1 MKKIRINNSRLLDW
15 YFQNDQDKIE
25 FAEGIIKE
33 LKKSKI
39 STTKTDTL
47 LYCIGCVPITSVIL
61 EDRNK
66 VILNSDG
73 MVCDSQSFEFVI
85 VDNDKQKK
93 DYFYTMKNM
102 KIYKIHHT
110 DLTEF
115 KEVTKEEFMEWTKGL
130 GKMALSLLETNSFVE
145 TAFSTYYNFLPIPF
159 KNRVVRYDTISIEGI
174 DTSDYPD
181 FSDAFINYAEW
192 EDGTELSQAELEE
205 FAEANTSIP
214 NEKIMDDQLF
224 I

>member
-1 MKKIRINNSRLLDW
+1 MEKIRINNSRLLDW

-33 LKKSKI
+33 LKRSKI
-39 STTKTDTL
+39 STIKSDTL
-47 LYCIGCVPITSVIL
+47 LYCIGCVPPTAVLL
-61 EDRNK
+61 EDRSK
-66 VILNSDG
+66 VILNSQG
-73 MVCDSQSFEFVI
+73 MVCDETQSFEV
-85 VDNDKQKK
+85 VDNDFEKK

-130 GKMALSLLETNSFVE
+130 GETALALLDANNFVE

-159 KNRVVRYDTISIEGI
+159 KNRVVRYDSITIEGI

-181 FSDAFINYAEW
+181 FCDAYISSAEW
-192 EDGTELSQAELEE
+192 EDGTELTEEELEE

>member
-1 MKKIRINNSRLLDW
+1 MEKIRINNSRLLDW
-15 YFQNDQDKIE
+15 YFQTDEDKIE

-33 LKKSKI
+33 LKESKI

-47 LYCIGCVPITSVIL
+47 LYCIGCVPITAVHL
-61 EDRNK
+61 EDKSK
-66 VILNSDG
+66 VVLNSEG
-73 MVCDSQSFEFVI
+73 MVCDGQSFEIVI
-85 VDNDKQKK
+85 VDNNKQKK
-93 DYFYTMKNM
+93 DYFYTKKM

-110 DLTEF
+110 DLTSF
-115 KEVTKEEFMEWTKGL
+115 TEVSEETFRDWTKGL
-130 GKMALSLLETNSFVE
+130 GETALALLETNNFVE
-145 TAFSTYYNFLPIPF
+145 TAFSTYYNFLPVPF
-159 KNRVVRYDTISIEGI
+159 KNRAVRHDSITIDGI

-192 EDGTELSQAELEE
+192 EDGTELSQDELEE

-224 I
+224 L

>member
-15 YFQNDQDKIE
+15 YFQTDEDKIE

-33 LKKSKI
+33 LKESKI

-47 LYCIGCVPITSVIL
+47 LYCIGCVPITAVHL
-61 EDRNK
+61 EDKSK
-66 VILNSDG
+66 VVLNSEG
-73 MVCDSQSFEFVI
+73 MVCDGQSFEIVI
-85 VDNDKQKK
+85 VDNNKQKK
-93 DYFYTMKNM
+93 DYFYTKKM

-110 DLTEF
+110 DLTSF
-115 KEVTKEEFMEWTKGL
+115 TEVSEETFRDWTKGL
-130 GKMALSLLETNSFVE
+130 GETALALLETNNFVE
-145 TAFSTYYNFLPIPF
+145 TAFSTYYNFLPVPF
-159 KNRVVRYDTISIEGI
+159 KNRAVRHDSITIDGI

-192 EDGTELSQAELEE
+192 EDGTELSQDELEE

-224 I
+224 L

>member
-1 MKKIRINNSRLLDW
+1 MEKIRINNSRLLDW
-15 YFQNDQDKIE
+15 YFQTDEDKIE

-33 LKKSKI
+33 LKESKI

-47 LYCIGCVPITSVIL
+47 LYCIGCVPITAVHL
-61 EDRNK
+61 EDKSK
-66 VILNSDG
+66 VVLNSEG
-73 MVCDSQSFEFVI
+73 MVCDETHTFDI

-93 DYFYTMKNM
+93 DYFYTKKM

-110 DLTEF
+110 DLTSF
-115 KEVTKEEFMEWTKGL
+115 TEVSEETFRDWTKGL
-130 GKMALSLLETNSFVE
+130 GETALALLETNNFVE
-145 TAFSTYYNFLPIPF
+145 TAFSTYYNFLPVPF
-159 KNRVVRYDTISIEGI
+159 KNRAVRHDSITIDGI

-192 EDGTELSQAELEE
+192 EDGTELSQDELEE

-224 I
+224 L

>member
-1 MKKIRINNSRLLDW
+1 MEKIRINNSRLLDW
-15 YFQNDQDKIE
+15 YFQTDEDKIE
-25 FAEGIIKE
+25 FAEGIINE

-47 LYCIGCVPITSVIL
+47 LYCIGCVPITAVHL
-61 EDRNK
+61 EDKSK
-66 VILNSDG
+66 VVLNSEG
-73 MVCDSQSFEFVI
+73 MVCDGQSFEIVI
-85 VDNDKQKK
+85 VDNNKQKK
-93 DYFYTMKNM
+93 DYFYTKKM

-110 DLTEF
+110 DLTSF
-115 KEVTKEEFMEWTKGL
+115 TEVSEETFRDWTKGL
-130 GKMALSLLETNSFVE
+130 GETALALLETNNFVE
-145 TAFSTYYNFLPIPF
+145 TAFSTYYNFLPVPF
-159 KNRVVRYDTISIEGI
+159 KNRAVRHDSITIDGI

-192 EDGTELSQAELEE
+192 EDGTELSQDELEE

-214 NEKIMDDQLF
+214 NEKIMDYQLF

>member
-15 YFQNDQDKIE
+15 YFQTDEDKIE
-25 FAEGIIKE
+25 FAEGIINE

-93 DYFYTMKNM
+93 DYFYTKKM

-110 DLTEF
+110 DLTSF
-115 KEVTKEEFMEWTKGL
+115 TEVSEETFRDWTKGL
-130 GKMALSLLETNSFVE
+130 GETALALLETNNFVE
-145 TAFSTYYNFLPIPF
+145 TAFSTYYNFLPVPF
-159 KNRVVRYDTISIEGI
+159 KNRAVRHDSITIDGI

-192 EDGTELSQAELEE
+192 EDGTELSQDELEE

-224 I
+224 L

>member
-1 MKKIRINNSRLLDW
+1 MEKIRINNSRLLDW

-33 LKKSKI
+33 LKRSKI
-39 STTKTDTL
+39 STIKSDTL
-47 LYCIGCVPITSVIL
+47 LYCIGCVPPTAVLL
-61 EDRNK
+61 EDRSK
-66 VILNSDG
+66 VILNRQG
-73 MVCDSQSFEFVI
+73 MVCDETQSFEI

-130 GKMALSLLETNSFVE
+130 GETALALLEAHSFVE

-159 KNRVVRYDTISIEGI
+159 KNRVVRYDSITIEGI

-181 FSDAFINYAEW
+181 FCDAYISSAEW
-192 EDGTELSQAELEE
+192 EDGTELTEEELEE

>member
-1 MKKIRINNSRLLDW
+1 MEKIRINNSRLLDW

-33 LKKSKI
+33 LKRSKM

-47 LYCIGCVPITSVIL
+47 LYCIGCIPPTAVLL
-61 EDRNK
+61 EDRSK
-66 VILNSDG
+66 VVLNSDG
-73 MVCDSQSFEFVI
+73 MVCDETHHFAI
-85 VDNDKQKK
+85 VDNNKQKK
-93 DYFYTMKNM
+93 DYFYTKKSEM

-115 KEVTKEEFMEWTKGL
+115 KEVTEEEFMEWTKGL
-130 GKMALSLLETNSFVE
+130 GETALALLDANNFVE
-145 TAFSTYYNFLPIPF
+145 TAFSTYYNFLPVPF
-159 KNRVVRYDTISIEGI
+159 KNRAVRYDSITIDGI

-181 FSDAFINYAEW
+181 FSDSYITSAQW
-192 EDGTELSQAELEE
+192 EDGTDLDESELEE

-214 NEKIMDDQLF
+214 NEKIFDDQLF
-224 I
+224 L

>member
-15 YFQNDQDKIE
+15 YFQTDEDKIE
-25 FAEGIIKE
+25 FAEGIINE

-47 LYCIGCVPITSVIL
+47 LYCIGCAPIPAGHL
-61 EDRNK
+61 EDKSK
-66 VILNSDG
+66 VVLTSEG
-73 MVCDSQSFEFVI
+73 MVCDGQSFEIVI
-85 VDNDKQKK
+85 VDNNKQKK
-93 DYFYTMKNM
+93 DYFYTKKM

-110 DLTEF
+110 DLTSF
-115 KEVTKEEFMEWTKGL
+115 TEVSEETFRDWTKGL
-130 GKMALSLLETNSFVE
+130 GETALALLETNNFVE
-145 TAFSTYYNFLPIPF
+145 TAFSTYYNFLPVPF
-159 KNRVVRYDTISIEGI
+159 KNRAVRHDSITIDGI

>member
-15 YFQNDQDKIE
+15 YFQTDEDKIE
-25 FAEGIIKE
+25 FAEGIINE

-47 LYCIGCVPITSVIL
+47 LYCIGCVPITAVHL
-61 EDRNK
+61 EDKSK
-66 VILNSDG
+66 VVLNSEG
-73 MVCDSQSFEFVI
+73 MVCDETLHFDI
-85 VDNDKQKK
+85 VDNAIEKK
-93 DYFYTMKNM
+93 DYFYTKKM

-110 DLTEF
+110 DLTSF
-115 KEVTKEEFMEWTKGL
+115 TEVSEETFRDWTKGL
-130 GKMALSLLETNSFVE
+130 GETALALLETNNFVE
-145 TAFSTYYNFLPIPF
+145 TAFSTYYNFLPVPF
-159 KNRVVRYDTISIEGI
+159 KNRAVRHDSITIDGI

-192 EDGTELSQAELEE
+192 EDGTELSQDELEE

-224 I
+224 L

>member
-1 MKKIRINNSRLLDW
+1 MEKIRINNSRLLDW

-33 LKKSKI
+33 LKESKI

-47 LYCIGCVPITSVIL
+47 LYCIGCVPITAVHL
-61 EDRNK
+61 EDKSK
-66 VILNSDG
+66 VVLNSEG
-73 MVCDSQSFEFVI
+73 MVCDGQSFEIVI
-85 VDNDKQKK
+85 VDNNKQKK
-93 DYFYTMKNM
+93 DYFYTKKM

-110 DLTEF
+110 DLTSF
-115 KEVTKEEFMEWTKGL
+115 TEVSEETFRDWTKGL
-130 GKMALSLLETNSFVE
+130 GETALALLETNNFVE
-145 TAFSTYYNFLPIPF
+145 TAFSTYYNFLPVPF
-159 KNRVVRYDTISIEGI
+159 KNRAVRHDSITIDGI

-192 EDGTELSQAELEE
+192 EDGTELSQDELEE

-224 I
+224 L

>member
-15 YFQNDQDKIE
+15 YFQTDEDKIE
-25 FAEGIIKE
+25 FAEGIINE

-47 LYCIGCVPITSVIL
+47 LYWIGCIPPTAVHL
-61 EDRNK
+61 EDKSK
-66 VILNSDG
+66 VVLNSEG
-73 MVCDSQSFEFVI
+73 MVCDGQSFEIVI
-85 VDNDKQKK
+85 VDNNKQKK
-93 DYFYTMKNM
+93 DYFYTKKM

-110 DLTEF
+110 DLTSF
-115 KEVTKEEFMEWTKGL
+115 TEVSEETFRDWTKGL
-130 GKMALSLLETNSFVE
+130 GETALALLETNNFVE
-145 TAFSTYYNFLPIPF
+145 TAFSTYYNFLPVPF
-159 KNRVVRYDTISIEGI
+159 KNRAVRHDSITIDGI

-224 I
+224 L

>member
-15 YFQNDQDKIE
+15 YFQTDEDKIE

-33 LKKSKI
+33 LKESKI

-47 LYCIGCVPITSVIL
+47 LYCIGCVPITAVHL
-61 EDRNK
+61 EDKSK
-66 VILNSDG
+66 VVLNSEG
-73 MVCDSQSFEFVI
+73 MVCDGQSFEIVI
-85 VDNDKQKK
+85 VDNNKQKK
-93 DYFYTMKNM
+93 DYFYTKKM

-110 DLTEF
+110 DLTSF
-115 KEVTKEEFMEWTKGL
+115 TEVSEETFRDWTKGL
-130 GKMALSLLETNSFVE
+130 GETALALLETNNFVE
-145 TAFSTYYNFLPIPF
+145 TAFSTYYYFLPVPF
-159 KNRVVRYDTISIEGI
+159 KNRAVRHDSITIDGI

-192 EDGTELSQAELEE
+192 EDGTELSQDELEE

-224 I
+224 L

>member
-1 MKKIRINNSRLLDW
+1 MEKIRINNCRLLDW

-33 LKKSKI
+33 LKRSKI
-39 STTKTDTL
+39 STIKSDTL
-47 LYCIGCVPITSVIL
+47 LYCIGCIPPTAVLL
-61 EDRNK
+61 EDRSK
-66 VILNSDG
+66 VILNSQG
-73 MVCDSQSFEFVI
+73 MVCDETQSFEI

-130 GKMALSLLETNSFVE
+130 GETALALLAAHSFVE

-159 KNRVVRYDTISIEGI
+159 KNRVVRYDSITIEGI

-181 FSDAFINYAEW
+181 FCDAYISSAEW
-192 EDGTELSQAELEE
+192 EDGTELTEEELEE